1 MIRFVYLRL
10 FKVMIWST
18 NLSIQRNPL
27 LNSVVA
33 DLDIRRRNQIS
44 KSASRL
50 TLSSMTAV
58 GATVVIPTKDQK
70 NYSFVL
76 RFPLFQ
82 SKLCFDTL
90 GKRWFQSTHEHRN
103 FWSRIF
109 LTRTYLIANHKLNAE
124 KIMLRD
130 CLPFGHDYCPEIGF
144 FFASRSGNSNPDISL
159 PSPKCCGFRAGL
171 RARWLS
177 REDYKISCHS
187 RLGPPWRTI
196 TSAVISY
203 SW

>member
-1 MIRFVYLRL
+1 MYLYRHIQ
-10 FKVMIWST
+10 KWIYNSWSAFSKPCSDYPNT
-18 NLSIQRNPL
+18 LTSSTANISPIQRNPL

-82 SKLCFDTL
+82 SKLVFWYFR
-90 GKRWFQSTHEHRN
+90 KEVIPVSTHEHRN

-109 LTRTYLIANHKLNAE
+109 LTRTYLFVNHKFKCGKNNATWLPSFWSWLLSRNW
-124 KIMLRD
+124 IFL
-130 CLPFGHDYCPEIGF
+130 CLPFRK
-144 FFASRSGNSNPDISL
+144 SKSGYFVAI
-159 PSPKCCGFRAGL
+159 A
-171 RARWLS
+171 
-177 REDYKISCHS
+177 
-187 RLGPPWRTI
+187 
-196 TSAVISY
+196 
-203 SW
+203 